1 MRRDYSVRHVGTS
14 EVDRRVLVVLTLPYC
29 AERRK
34 GQTIK
39 LSHVFTWLIAVSL
52 VATACG
58 GEDDVADGVA
68 SLSDQAM
75 TTTVVAASAISSDEQ
90 ALLAFTRCMRDEGV
104 DLADPTVDADGNV
117 GFSPSALASLRD
129 IDQDAARAAFEECA
143 DHLEGVSLGFE
154 LLQDA
159 QFQDDLVAFSQCMR
173 DNGFDLPDPD
183 FGSIAEPGG
192 LYGDQVDPND
202 PDFEAAFE
210 ACEEVLPG
218 FNIGTPADG

>member
-1 MRRDYSVRHVGTS
+1 MA
-14 EVDRRVLVVLTLPYC
+14 DRSGDLVLVQGAVPVVLTQPYC
-29 AERRK
+29 VHRGK
-34 GQTIK
+34 GPRI
-39 LSHVFTWLIAVSL
+39 SFTRIPILLMAVGL
-52 VATACG
+52 VASACG
-58 GEDDVADGVA
+58 GTNDEIGDGVA
-68 SLSDQAM
+68 SLSDQS
-75 TTTVVAASAISSDEQ
+75 TTTTATPDGSINSDEQ
-90 ALLAFTRCMRDEGV
+90 ALLAFTRCMREEGV

-117 GFSPSALASLRD
+117 GFSPAALASLRD
-129 IDQDAARAAFEECA
+129 IDQDMARAAFQECA

-173 DNGFDLPDPD
+173 ENGFDLPDPD
-183 FGSIAEPGG
+183 FGAIAEPGG
-192 LYGDQVDPND
+192 LYGDQIDPTD

>member
-1 MRRDYSVRHVGTS
+1 MAVG
-14 EVDRRVLVVLTLPYC
+14 
-29 AERRK
+29 
-34 GQTIK
+34 
-39 LSHVFTWLIAVSL
+39 L
-52 VATACG
+52 VAAACG
-58 GEDDVADGVA
+58 GGGDEVADGVA
-68 SLSDQAM
+68 SLSDQA
-75 TTTVVAASAISSDEQ
+75 TTTIAAPDGAISSDEQ

-117 GFSPSALASLRD
+117 GFSPAALASLRD
-129 IDQDAARAAFEECA
+129 IDQDAARAAFTECA

-173 DNGFDLPDPD
+173 ENGFDLPDPD
-183 FGSIAEPGG
+183 FSAIAEPGG
-192 LYGDQVDPND
+192 LYGDLIDPTD

-210 ACEEVLPG
+210 ACEAVLPG